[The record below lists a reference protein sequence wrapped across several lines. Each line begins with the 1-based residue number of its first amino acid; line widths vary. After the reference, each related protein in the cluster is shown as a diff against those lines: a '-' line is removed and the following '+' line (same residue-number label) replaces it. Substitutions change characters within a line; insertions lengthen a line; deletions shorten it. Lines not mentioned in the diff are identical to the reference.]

1 MSNPQS
7 TNHVVYRSPSP
18 YQDETEIPRGCEG
31 CQCCGGWRYTE
42 EEVDEIVQE
51 EREKRWSLIRQ
62 MDNIKKSEKNLRDK
76 NKTLEQTVLELRALV
91 AKLVST

>member
-31 CQCCGGWRYTE
+31 CQCCSGWRYTE
-42 EEVDEIVQE
+42 EEIDEIVRDTCKPLIIE
-51 EREKRWSLIRQ
+51 IEDLKR
-62 MDNIKKSEKNLRDK
+62 SEKNLHDK
-76 NKTLEQTVLELRALV
+76 NKTLEQTVRELRALL
-91 AKLVST
+91 ANRAST